1 MPDQRLMKTY
11 ADRTYH
17 FTTMVRHNGT
27 VVAFAI
33 DEERVIHYSVL
44 ALDNP
49 DSDRGELDV
58 NFWSEEPSVLRFPSE
73 IEEVGFATAGATRMP
88 VVKKGGS
95 EETSQDLSD
104 EELNPFLSTTARLT
118 WGNVPFHVLSDGK
131 HLFLFRQ
138 AIRAVHP
145 DAVFALS
152 GGGSSADRSRGDYV
166 RGEDGAKVPLTGDTV
181 LCDRFVLSGS
191 ELQPCMEVRYRRSRH
206 KTLPASQ
213 TDTLGTEDMDGR
225 PFHEPTQELSFLR
238 NVTKGRFAVTLL
250 PTQIAG
256 LCRWQFFCLNDV
268 SKRIDTFNV
277 EQAEDGLF
285 NTQGS
290 LLYTSPD
297 PKYQGAVLER
307 TPGTCP
313 FTDKALVPLLP
324 ERDYAEAALSFDGTD
339 DFVRIP
345 ASPRLAFDR
354 REYTLELWVQPTA
367 IGRSTP
373 LTLLSKHS
381 ASGVG
386 SYDLAILSTGK
397 LRLRHAV
404 SATTTAT
411 ATSTG
416 AVTAG
421 RFHHIAVTYDGAMAR
436 FYLNGAASGFAEL
449 DFKADATQP
458 LLIGAALTKDQPKEC
473 FPGVIDEVRLWD
485 RVRAEAELSRDKG
498 FRLVGQESG
507 LVACYRFDEGTGV
520 TLYDQTDNLQ
530 HGTATGG
537 PTWVTSGA
545 PVGERPSLR
554 RDSFTLKDRS
564 VSSGMAALLYY
575 QQETTGSGD
584 SRSGEPQKRQARVM
598 LSFATYGPVPKG
610 RGVRQYFAAV
620 LDFAVSQDGHLA
632 QLQDV
637 ATLPWLAAP
646 EEKGG
651 TREVK
656 KAEADVAKAEEQ
668 VRGLESKL
676 TAARSEL
683 AALESPTPDGN
694 LLIHLYW
701 FQIRIQSPAYCI
713 GVADAVE
720 GSSVTASADNA
731 RKPFASRQWRFVP
744 SDKGGY
750 LLQNRHSNKYLGW
763 QTSGFVQRASPT
775 DWTWVRT
782 NAESYL
788 QALRVVNAGSGHPAH
803 KDEYLKR
810 LDSGALGFST
820 TAQSSASECKMER
833 IEPCEDLTV
842 VRKRKRTELAELEL
856 ELTAAEQTQAEAR
869 AELARLTLGSKGS
882 EVSLRMPLL
891 SVDCRGLPVAGAL
904 LAFAQT
910 AGTPFLLDSSTG
922 QVILYFRGMKEGEF
936 LAAYYE
942 PSVTREVVRLG
953 DAMDGLTLVATSAG
967 TNLGGLTVT
976 LAAGTSTDRCKVT
989 LKAGGYTEVWPDV
1002 PRMPKLLAD
1011 VLSGQAHPEFLGTVA
1026 THTGTTLTLERGT
1039 QRSLAAGDR
1048 IDVGSEVLQVSKAA
1062 PPKSTQLTLK
1072 AAPKSPLTKGQRV
1085 RFLPYDFAQAT
1096 SDLPGALLSK
1106 GSLWLRPVPTLSE
1119 KELSPGAAEQVL
1131 ATSAGRWHGDVPGR
1145 DLSFDG
1151 LQSYLASSAGL
1162 DTTPLALQGDVT
1174 LEAWLLPKSVDASA
1188 VVLAC
1193 APAART
1199 PESSNLALA
1208 LDGQTYVRFGDEVVL
1223 AGVDFTLEARLK
1235 RKTTTAA
1242 ETLLA
1247 HGVPSTTVNQRLLL
1261 SFDASGKLVC
1271 RFGKDTLT
1279 SSTAVKDT
1287 AWHHVALTH
1296 DAGSLEAILYLD
1308 GKSVASKTLSA
1319 AYSGEGELLLGAEV
1333 LNGELTAASTCR
1345 VDEVRVWDHARDLQ
1359 SIVSG
1364 QDVRVKGDVSGLLA
1378 CWHFVEEE
1386 ARDIALEGG
1395 ESGGTY
1401 VGTPAFEASP
1411 LAPLVSPLAP
1421 LEYQLSLVKGKDK
1434 EVRSALSL
1442 DGGTYVSC
1450 GSGLPLAKQDFSVE
1464 LWLKRTKNN
1473 VPGCVLFHGS
1483 THSDDGDR
1491 LSLVLTAQNAL
1502 VLSMQSGV
1510 PLVQTS
1516 VADMEWH
1523 HYAFT
1528 HKALT
1533 GLTILYR
1540 DGVEMHRY
1548 TRAKAY
1554 SGEGAWGLGGLGDAV
1569 QEEALATPATCVLDE
1584 VRVWSSALAATAIQQ
1599 KKGQRMQGTEAGL
1612 LACWGF
1618 NDTRVRDATGRQ
1630 FHCDVVGT
1638 PAFVKSPIDA
1648 GFRLLAGVGDS
1659 YVISQ
1664 ESFPVGSWR
1673 HVAFAFQQSWGI
1685 QLRAGAWLEVAHAEA
1700 LQLTGD
1706 VTLEVFLGVGPLGRR
1721 QPLIGKGSVGDGSGQ
1736 EVPYLFSIMED
1747 GRLSF
1752 TFESKGARREV
1763 FSTGK
1768 VQEQKFHRVAVVRRA
1783 GNSHT
1788 EKTVTKDVAGKSYEL
1803 VESIEVKQWD
1813 DLRFYIDGV
1822 DAGSSRYEDADP
1834 LGHEGPLFM
1843 GRMTEGMDTY
1853 SLTGT
1858 LAEVRVWSRALDSAQ
1873 LGVALKPRDSGL
1885 VARWRFPEREG
1896 NVTLDDSE
1904 TYPARLRGASRVKSP
1919 NPAGSQAWMY
1929 VNGKGIALQPLT
1941 STSTEVASLPRMGAG
1956 LSLGGVW
1963 GSDKVQAPYK
1973 GELEEVRI
1981 WDTLR
1986 SEEQVLDNLF
1996 TRLKG
2001 EKADLVAYYTFDLDS
2016 TRTDSARVND
2026 NGLRGNHLEMPRAVV
2041 NQPTPQLSTAPV
2053 SNDTARVRSALAGV
2067 RTPFHAPIQGMPGVA
2082 EYGDLQR
2089 DAKGGLRG
2097 TMKRAYSFLSSGAW
2111 HLVTGYKVGNL
2122 VTEWVSQ
2129 AQFAPQVI
2137 GYVEGAPPVPSE
2149 NLTAGAIEYTG
2160 EVPADLS
2167 RVEFVQA
2174 DDVLT
2179 TIAASAAS
2187 SMMGSLTLSKDIAA
2201 AKDVEIVAAPLGVGT
2216 STPVA
2221 KLKMEASGSI
2231 TTELSGGWVNEGSQ
2245 GRSQHTS
2252 RNMSVSLVGNWEST
2266 ETPRAPKMERRI
2278 VPANVGFALVQSETA
2293 DVYSLRLEHN
2303 RALVGYRMVPNPDI
2317 PRDWNLLT
2325 FPINPLYTKQG
2336 TLDGCIG
2343 FKPEGKILDSDYR
2356 MALDYG
2362 EYSYF
2367 KPREAYALKRRIL
2380 REEQQELSYFRSFST
2395 GSNLVQAGV
2404 NEVTDKASRVLE
2416 GVIGELPGMGASP
2429 GDTEATARAFAKR
2442 NLCNTYVW
2450 TVQGGFFAETTE
2462 TTDVVTESQNGHFTF
2477 NVSGE
2482 LRIGLNLEIFGIGVG
2497 GQVDA
2502 SFGGGQTFTRA
2513 RSTEAS
2519 RSFGL
2524 NLSLALPTNIQEY
2537 GDKGPVYDNHNQPV
2551 LVPGKV
2557 DAYRFMSF
2565 YLDTDRRNFDD
2576 LFGKVIDPIWL
2587 EQSSEPNAL
2596 ALRQARQS
2604 EKAPPCWRILH
2615 RVTFI
2620 SRLLPAVPPPTAPP
2634 LEKAMR
2640 AENISSNYELIQRL
2654 EPYVREHLGSQARL
2668 ADATKQAL
2676 QRYLPELLPQAM
2688 QVIKYLSL
2696 YYEVPS

>member
-11 ADRTYH
+11 VDQTYY

-27 VVAFAI
+27 VVSFAL
-33 DEERVIHYSVL
+33 DAQRVIHYSVL
-44 ALDNP
+44 ALDTP
-49 DSDRGELDV
+49 DEARGELDV
-58 NFWSEEPSVLRFPSE
+58 NYWSEEPSVLRFPSE

-88 VVKKGGS
+88 VVKKGGR
-95 EETSQDLSD
+95 EETSEDLSA
-104 EELNPFLSTTARLT
+104 EEMDPFLSTTARLT
-118 WGNVPFHVLSDGK
+118 LGAVPFQALSDGK
-131 HLFLFRQ
+131 HIFLFRQ
-138 AIRAVHP
+138 AIHEVHP

-152 GGGSSADRSRGDYV
+152 GGGSSADRSRVDYV
-166 RGEDGAKVPLTGDTV
+166 RAEDGSKVPLTRDTV

-206 KTLPASQ
+206 RTLPASQ

-225 PFHEPTQELSFLR
+225 PFHEPTQELSFIR
-238 NVTKGRFAVTLL
+238 NATKGRFAVTLL

-297 PKYQGAVLER
+297 PRYQGAVLER

-313 FTDKALVPLLP
+313 FTDEELVPLLP
-324 ERDYAEAALSFDGTD
+324 ERDFAEAALSFDGTD

-345 ASPRLAFDR
+345 ASPALAFKGR
-354 REYTLELWVQPTA
+354 KYTLELWVQPTA
-367 IGRSTP
+367 IGRATP
-373 LTLLSKHS
+373 LTLLRKQSD
-381 ASGVG
+381 AGAG
-386 SYDLAILSTGK
+386 SYELAILTNGK
-397 LRLRHAV
+397 LRLRHEV
-404 SATTTAT
+404 SGTTVT
-411 ATSTG
+411 ATSTD

-421 RFHHIAVTYDGAMAR
+421 RFHHIAVTYDGATAR
-436 FYLNGAASGFAEL
+436 FYLNGAPSGSTALTFE
-449 DFKADATQP
+449 ADTTQA
-458 LLIGAALTKDQPKEC
+458 LLIGAALTKDTVSEC
-473 FPGVIDEVRLWD
+473 FAGVIDEVRLWE
-485 RVRAEAELSRDKG
+485 RVRDAAELSRDKG
-498 FRLVGQESG
+498 FRLVGQEPG
-507 LVACYRFDEGTGV
+507 LVAYYRFDEGRGV

-554 RDSFTLKDRS
+554 RDSFALKGRK
-564 VSSGMAALLYY
+564 VTSGMAALLYY

-598 LSFATYGPVPKG
+598 LSFATGGASPKG
-610 RGVRQYFAAV
+610 SPTRQEYAAV

-632 QLQDV
+632 QMQDV

-646 EEKGG
+646 EKNG
-651 TREVK
+651 TDKEIK
-656 KAEADVAKAEEQ
+656 KAETNLSNAETS
-668 VRGLESKL
+668 VRDLDAQL
-676 TAARSEL
+676 IAARKLL
-683 AALESPTPDGN
+683 AALEKPTPDGN

-701 FQIRIQSPAYCI
+701 FHLHIQSDDYYI
-713 GVADAVE
+713 GVTEVRD
-720 GSSVTASADNA
+720 GSPVTAAAQNA
-731 RKPFASRQWRFVP
+731 AMATEFRQWRFVP
-744 SDKGGY
+744 SPDKGGY
-750 LLQNRHSNKYLGW
+750 LLQNRKSQMYLEW
-763 QTSGFVQRASPT
+763 QSTGFVQKT
-775 DWTWVRT
+775 TKTNWTWMRT
-782 NAESYL
+782 GATEHY

-803 KDEYLKR
+803 KDEYLQRSPNGTLGFTK
-810 LDSGALGFST
+810 ALG
-820 TAQSSASECKMER
+820 SSASACR
-833 IEPCEDLTV
+833 IVSVEPCENLAALRAKT
-842 VRKRKRTELAELEL
+842 RTELADLEL
-856 ELTAAEQTQAEAR
+856 QRTAAEQTQAEAR
-869 AELARLTLGSKGS
+869 MELARLTLGAKGS
-882 EVSLRMPLL
+882 EVSLRMKLL
-891 SVDCRGLPVAGAL
+891 SVDSRGLPVAGAL
-904 LAFAQT
+904 LAFAET
-910 AGTPFLLDSSTG
+910 SSTPFLLDSSTG
-922 QVILYFRGMKEGEF
+922 QVILYFRGSVDGEF

-942 PSVTREVVRLG
+942 PSVAREVVRLG
-953 DAMDGLTLVATSAG
+953 DATQGLTLVATSAG
-967 TNLGGLTVT
+967 TDLGAVDVT
-976 LAAGTSTDRCKVT
+976 LANGSSNDRCALT
-989 LKAGGYTEVWPDV
+989 LKAGGYTEVWPEA
-1002 PRMPKLLAD
+1002 PRAPKLLAE

-1026 THTGTTLTLERGT
+1026 SHSGTTLTLAKGT
-1039 QRSLAAGDR
+1039 QRSLANGDR
-1048 IDVGSEVLQVSKAA
+1048 IEVGSEVLQVNKAI
-1062 PPKSTQLTLK
+1062 PPKSTQLTVK
-1072 AAPKSPLTKGQRV
+1072 VAPQGPLTAGQRV
-1085 RFLPYDFAQAT
+1085 RFLPYDYSRAT

-1106 GSLWLRPVPTLSE
+1106 GSLWLRPVPTLSTQP
-1119 KELSPGAAEQVL
+1119 LVNGAAKQVL
-1131 ATSAGRWHGDVPGR
+1131 GTSSGRWHGDVPGR

-1151 LQSYLASSAGL
+1151 LQHYVASPAGL

-1174 LEAWLLPKSVDASA
+1174 LEAWLMPKSVDASA

-1199 PESSNLALA
+1199 SESSNLALV
-1208 LDGQTYVRFGDEVVL
+1208 LDGKTYVRFGDELVL
-1223 AGVDFTLEARLK
+1223 AGVDFTLEARLMRK
-1235 RKTTTAA
+1235 KTTVA

-1247 HGVPSTTVNQRLLL
+1247 QGVPSTTVNQRLLL

-1287 AWHHVALTH
+1287 TWHHVALTH
-1296 DAGSLEAILYLD
+1296 DADSREAVLYLD
-1308 GKSVASKTLSA
+1308 GKKVAGKTLSE
-1319 AYSGEGELLLGAEV
+1319 AYSGEGELILGAEV
-1333 LNGELTAASTCR
+1333 LDGEITTASTCL
-1345 VDEVRVWDHARDLQ
+1345 VDEVRVWDHARDVQ
-1359 SIVSG
+1359 SIVAD
-1364 QDVRVKGDVSGLLA
+1364 QALRVEGDASGLLA

-1395 ESGGTY
+1395 QSGGTY
-1401 VGTPAFEASP
+1401 VGTPTFETSP
-1411 LAPLVSPLAP
+1411 LDSLVSPSAP

-1442 DGGTYVSC
+1442 DGETYVRC
-1450 GSGLPLAKQDFSVE
+1450 GDGLPLAKKDFSVE

-1491 LSLVLTAQNAL
+1491 LSLVLNAQNSL
-1502 VLSMQSGV
+1502 VLSMQNGV
-1510 PLVQTS
+1510 ALVETS

-1528 HKALT
+1528 FKALT
-1533 GLTILYR
+1533 GLVILYR
-1540 DGVEMHRY
+1540 DGKEVRRSTRGKDY
-1548 TRAKAY
+1548 T
-1554 SGEGAWGLGGLGDAV
+1554 GEGAWGLGGLGDEV
-1569 QEEALATPATCVLDE
+1569 EDEALATPATCALDE
-1584 VRVWSSALAATAIQQ
+1584 VRVWNSALAATVIEQ
-1599 KKGQRMQGTEAGL
+1599 KKGLRMQGSEAGL

-1618 NDTRVRDATGRQ
+1618 NDTRVRDVTGRQ
-1630 FHCDVVGT
+1630 FHCDVSGT
-1638 PAFVKSPIDA
+1638 PTFVKSPIDA

-1673 HVAFAFQQSWGI
+1673 HVAFAFQQSWGV
-1685 QLRAGAWLEVAHAEA
+1685 QLRPGAWLEVAHADA

-1706 VTLEVFLGVGPLGRR
+1706 LTLEVFLAVGPLGRR
-1721 QPLIGKGSVGDGSGQ
+1721 QPLVGKGGVGDGSGQ
-1736 EVPYLFSIMED
+1736 EVPYLLSITED

-1752 TFESKGARREV
+1752 TFESKGSRREV

-1768 VQEQKFHRVAVVRRA
+1768 VKENTFHRVAVVRKA
-1783 GNSHT
+1783 GTSHT
-1788 EKTVTKDVAGKSYEL
+1788 EKKVTREIAGQSFEVL
-1803 VESIEVKQWD
+1803 DSIEVKEWD
-1813 DLRFYIDGV
+1813 DLRFYIDGR
-1822 DAGSSRYEDADP
+1822 DEGGSQYTDADP
-1834 LGHEGPLFM
+1834 RGHAGPFLI
-1843 GRMTEGMDTY
+1843 GKMTEGTDTY
-1853 SLTGT
+1853 GLTGT
-1858 LAEVRVWSRALDSAQ
+1858 LAEVRVWSRALDPAQ

-1904 TYPARLRGASRVKSP
+1904 SYPARLRGATRVKSP
-1919 NPAGSQAWMY
+1919 NPAGSQVWMY
-1929 VNGKGIALQPLT
+1929 VNGKGIALQSLS
-1941 STSTEVASLPRMGAG
+1941 STSTEVASLPRVGAG

-1963 GSDKVQAPYK
+1963 NGEKVQAPYK

-2016 TRTDSARVND
+2016 TRPDSSRIND
-2026 NGLRGNHLEMPRAVV
+2026 NGLRGNHLELPRAVNRPV
-2041 NQPTPQLSTAPV
+2041 PQLSTAPV
-2053 SNDTARVRSALAGV
+2053 SNDTARVRSALASV

-2089 DAKGGLRG
+2089 DATGGMRG
-2097 TMKRAYSFLSSGAW
+2097 TMKRAYSFIYSGGW
-2111 HLVTGYKVGNL
+2111 YLVTGYKVGNL

-2149 NLTAGAIEYTG
+2149 NLTAGVIEYTG

-2174 DDVLT
+2174 DDVMT
-2179 TIAASAAS
+2179 TVSASAES
-2187 SMMGSLTLSKDIAA
+2187 SMMGSLTLSSLLAA
-2201 AKDVEIVAAPLGVGT
+2201 ELEVKLITAPMGIGT
-2216 STPVA
+2216 SAPMA
-2221 KLKMEASGSI
+2221 KVNVEAGLSLR
-2231 TTELSGGWVNEGSQ
+2231 TELSGGWVNEGSQ
-2245 GRSQHTS
+2245 GRGQRMS
-2252 RNMSVSLVGNWEST
+2252 RNMAVSLVGNWEST
-2266 ETPRAPKMERRI
+2266 KTPRGPDMERRI
-2278 VPANVGFALVQSETA
+2278 VPSNVGFALVQSETA

-2343 FKPEGKILDSDYR
+2343 FSSTGKVMDPDYS
-2356 MALDYG
+2356 MAAGYG
-2362 EYSYF
+2362 EYSYY

-2380 REEQQELSYFRSFST
+2380 QEEQRELHRYRAFST

-2404 NEVTDKASRVLE
+2404 NEVVDNASRVLAS
-2416 GVIGELPGMGASP
+2416 VIGEVPEPAMPS

-2462 TTDVVTESQNGHFTF
+2462 TTDVVTESHNGHFSF

-2482 LRIGLNLEIFGIGVG
+2482 LHVGLNVELFGVTVG

-2502 SFGGGQTFTRA
+2502 AFGGGQTFTRA
-2513 RSTEAS
+2513 KSSEAS

-2524 NLSLALPTNIQEY
+2524 NLSLGLPANIQEY
-2537 GDKGPVYDNHNQPV
+2537 DDNGPVYDGNNQPV

-2576 LFGKVIDPIWL
+2576 LFRKVIDPIWL

-2620 SRLLPAVPPPTAPP
+2620 SRLLPAVPLRNELP

-2668 ADATKQAL
+2668 AEATRQAL
-2676 QRYLPELLPQAM
+2676 QRYLPELLPQAE
-2688 QVIKYLSL
+2688 QVTRYLSL
-2696 YYEVPS
+2696 YYEVLN